1 MTADDVIDRAARL
14 ISDPK
19 NKRFTKP
26 ILLIELNKILS
37 EASSAGEFFKKSS
50 DIQIQDLK
58 RTYEFPE
65 DMLQLKQMTIE
76 HITGELIFSTTFETL
91 VVSGISF
98 HRPSA
103 EATAFKAFGFNARD
117 LTNRLR
123 IFFRD
128 LVSDHEFQLDPV
140 LEATNITPDED
151 PSVIEFGS

>member
-1 MTADDVIDRAARL
+1 MTADDIIDRAARL
-14 ISDPK
+14 ISDPN
-19 NKRFTKP
+19 NKRFTRANM
-26 ILLIELNKILS
+26 LIELNKILS
-37 EASSAGEFFKKSS
+37 EVSSVCECFKKSN

-65 DMLQLKQMTIE
+65 DLIQLKQMTIE

-91 VVSGISF
+91 IVSGQSF
-98 HRPSA
+98 HRPTA
-103 EATAFKAFGFNARD
+103 NATAFHAFGLNDRD

-140 LEATNITPDED
+140 LEAVNITPDED
-151 PSVIEFGS
+151 PSVIEFG